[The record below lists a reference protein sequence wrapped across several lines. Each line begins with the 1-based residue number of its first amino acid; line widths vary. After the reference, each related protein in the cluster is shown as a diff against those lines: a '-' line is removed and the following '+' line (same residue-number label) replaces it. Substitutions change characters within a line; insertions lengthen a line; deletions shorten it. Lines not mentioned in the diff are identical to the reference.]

1 MIRLS
6 ISNIIFLYIICSVI
20 ITLAVWVAAN
30 YRRDRK
36 AVVKGLEH
44 IWKCSVCFN
53 DYIDSK
59 HDAISVCPVC
69 GSYNKKDE
77 EKGVRG

>member
-6 ISNIIFLYIICSVI
+6 ISNIIFLYSLCSVVLL
-20 ITLAVWVAAN
+20 LAIWVASN
-30 YRRDRK
+30 YRQNK
-36 AVVKGLEH
+36 GISYKGLEH

-59 HDAISVCPVC
+59 HDTISVCPMC
-69 GSYNKKDE
+69 GSYNKRDE
-77 EKGVRG
+77 DKGVR